1 MFDWLLI
8 KFKFFQFV
16 FFFPCFS
23 QLWQQCPPSLLPSP
37 WPLVPDSATSA
48 MSTPCSCAMKPR
60 TENIAKPDTKLV
72 PLLRPP
78 SSKQSLCHTYVM
90 EVVNEHRWNR
100 SSHFLFTQPSL
111 IRDCGLYFSPGRPSL
126 RKQSSPVAVVLVF
139 VVAPQGRHGSQTNGV
154 GEENLSSCIN
164 PHLRSQRKRVQIGQG
179 YSTFCFLNLGTSFL
193 RAANEK

>member
-1 MFDWLLI
+1 MCNCRYLYISASSFPRLELI
-8 KFKFFQFV
+8 TFKKFAWFCVSNCLFF
-16 FFFPCFS
+16 
-23 QLWQQCPPSLLPSP
+23 WQQCPPSLLPSP
-37 WPLVPDSATSA
+37 WTLVPDSATSA

-111 IRDCGLYFSPGRPSL
+111 TRVAVTTTVPLPPQ
-126 RKQSSPVAVVLVF
+126 RKHCSPVAVVFVF
-139 VVAPQGRHGSQTNGV
+139 VVAPQGRHGSQANGV
-154 GEENLSSCIN
+154 GEEYLGSRIN
-164 PHLRSQRKRVQIGQG
+164 PHLTRQKT
-179 YSTFCFLNLGTSFL
+179 STFS
-193 RAANEK
+193 